1 MAEFEVL
8 RREKVDVRFLQVDA
22 DVRYWEDG
30 TVNGENDSDDRPTMP
45 FASANGWRPLI
56 EVDTGAIV
64 GWPGGTTAETHYK
77 VCDAGRYSLLDG
89 DRNVVFVLDNYVPSI
104 MCPGTAMSQSA
115 PPTVR
120 SPLMKVYSHPL
131 LSCALTGMTRDSAA
145 TSAIAKTPRRL
156 RRRERSILAPQN
168 DRTALPLAGIRN
180 LRTRAFSCERQPRA
194 A

>member
-30 TVNGENDSDDRPTMP
+30 PVNGENDSDDRPTMP

-104 MCPGTAMSQSA
+104 MCPEGGGYGDYIIMKIGPDGKIANW
-115 PPTVR
+115 TVDLAEFR
-120 SPLMKVYSHPL
+120 EASH
-131 LSCALTGMTRDSAA
+131 G
-145 TSAIAKTPRRL
+145 
-156 RRRERSILAPQN
+156 
-168 DRTALPLAGIRN
+168 
-180 LRTRAFSCERQPRA
+180 
-194 A
+194 